1 MMFSLLGMSSTYA
14 RKEVWQIGTK
24 CRKMCVYV
32 GYSKGIPEDYF
43 SSDKDN
49 KVFVMYK
56 YKVSR

>member
-1 MMFSLLGMSSTYA
+1 
-14 RKEVWQIGTK
+14 
-24 CRKMCVYV
+24 MCVYV